1 MIRRFE
7 FQKCTPIYNKALNE
21 PYFTNDPIFRSFA
34 LKRSSTRILG
44 FPAKARE
51 GPREALKG
59 GSGSLHMQG
68 IQDWLDKIQRSCKM
82 LYNIAL
88 LRGA

>member
-1 MIRRFE
+1 M
-7 FQKCTPIYNKALNE
+7 C
-21 PYFTNDPIFRSFA
+21 
-34 LKRSSTRILG
+34 LG

-51 GPREALKG
+51 GPREATKG

-88 LRGA
+88 GCNRLRCICTRKGSNTLCLWTNDYAR

>member
-1 MIRRFE
+1 M
-7 FQKCTPIYNKALNE
+7 QTGWSPIKALNE

-51 GPREALKG
+51 GPREAPKG
-59 GSGSLHMQG
+59 GSGSLHMQV
-68 IQDWLDKIQRSCKM
+68 IQDRHCWLDKIQRSCKI

-88 LRGA
+88 LRGAWF